1 MSHFIFLKMPLILT
15 RQAKRY
21 CEIFSINELYV
32 INFELRQFNTF
43 IFTALNDKSKYVFS
57 MRESF
62 S

>member
-15 RQAKRY
+15 RQAKCN

-32 INFELRQFNTF
+32 INFELRQLNTF
-43 IFTALNDKSKYVFS
+43 IFTALNDKTKYVFF